1 MGVSLAKNHVGRD
14 ETKRIVATYAPAAL
28 GRELVALPK
37 YRMTSHPIR
46 DLCERIAPSRNRAF
60 SPSTSVTLTIGP
72 DECPEQL
79 GDELRRWCRDRCTG
93 RWKQMT
99 RGVRGIIVMGFES
112 ALDAAMFRASALNDC
127 RAVIA
132 ANEARR
138 RAAMRRAS
146 R

>member
-1 MGVSLAKNHVGRD
+1 MGRD

-37 YRMTSHPIR
+37 YEMTRHPIR
-46 DLCERIAPSRNRAF
+46 DLCERIASHRNTAF
-60 SPSTSVTLTIGP
+60 SPAASVTLSIGHT
-72 DECPEQL
+72 ECPEQL
-79 GDELRRWCRDRCTG
+79 GDELRLWCRRRCTG
-93 RWKQMT
+93 QWKQTT
-99 RGVRGIIVMGFES
+99 RGVRGVIVMGFES

-132 ANEARR
+132 TNGARR
-138 RAAMRRAS
+138 RSAIGRAS